1 MNGNGQIR
9 IVQVMKGNIPGIVEL
24 SAGIIFSTPCI
35 KDYCNLL
42 ARLLKELWLWIT
54 RLLHDLP

>member
-1 MNGNGQIR
+1 
-9 IVQVMKGNIPGIVEL
+9 MKGNIPGIVEL